1 MTDQTKI
8 PLPGEPR
15 RESTRD
21 SSLLERASGSFGLD
35 PFRPAKMPARL
46 DDPHMK
52 RAKVARTKAAAPEY
66 AEVPREDPLPEAAV
80 PVTAVS
86 RSIAEPI
93 VIEQPIRF
101 GGQVTPVD
109 RSRLSKRGMIVPE
122 AGATALLE
130 EFRIVKRQL
139 LAAAHAGHDLAA
151 HRVLVS
157 SPHSGEGKTFC
168 AVNLAIA
175 MAAERDGEVVLVDAD
190 IAQPSILSLLGLP
203 SAPGLMDVL
212 ADPRALV
219 EDLVLKTDIAGLF
232 VLPAGSQGQAGSEF
246 LASSRTA
253 EVLERLSRGSPNR
266 MVVIDSPPAL
276 AASPAAELARHV
288 GQTLLVCRADRTGRS
303 ALEDAVHLLGACPD
317 IKLLLNAAH
326 FSPSGRKFGT
336 YHGFEG

>member
-8 PLPGEPR
+8 PLPGER
-15 RESTRD
+15 GSEGTRD
-21 SSLLERASGSFGLD
+21 SSLLERASGTFGLN
-35 PFRPAKMPARL
+35 PFRPAKMPAQL
-46 DDPHMK
+46 DDPPMK
-52 RAKVARTKAAAPEY
+52 RAKVVRSKEAEPEPAEVIQEHSAPEV
-66 AEVPREDPLPEAAV
+66 ALPV
-80 PVTAVS
+80 SAVS
-86 RSIAEPI
+86 RAVAEPV
-93 VIEQPIRF
+93 VIEQPVRF
-101 GGQVTPVD
+101 GGQVIAVD
-109 RSRLSKRGMIVPE
+109 RSRLAKKGMIVPE

-139 LAAAHAGHDLAA
+139 LAAAHAGRDLAA
-151 HRVLVS
+151 HRVLVT

-203 SAPGLMDVL
+203 SGPGLMDVL
-212 ADPRALV
+212 ADPRARV
-219 EDLVLKTDIAGLF
+219 EDFVIRTDIAGLF
-232 VLPAGSQGQAGSEF
+232 VLPAGSRGQAGSEF
-246 LASSRTA
+246 LASARTA
-253 EVLERLSRGSPNR
+253 EVLERLTRGSPNR

-276 AASPAAELARHV
+276 AASPAAELAKHV

>member
-8 PLPGEPR
+8 PLPGEPGS
-15 RESTRD
+15 EGTRD
-21 SSLLERASGSFGLD
+21 SSLLERASGTFGLD

-46 DDPHMK
+46 DDPPMK
-52 RAKVARTKAAAPEY
+52 RAKVVRCKDTAPEH
-66 AEVPREDPLPEAAV
+66 AEAPRGDAPPEIAF

-86 RSIAEPI
+86 RAVAEPI
-93 VIEQPIRF
+93 VIEQPVRF
-101 GGQVTPVD
+101 GGQVMAVD
-109 RSRLSKRGMIVPE
+109 RSRLAKKGMIVPE
-122 AGATALLE
+122 AGATTLLE

-139 LAAAHAGHDLAA
+139 LAAAHAGRDLAA
-151 HRVLVS
+151 HRVLVT

-203 SAPGLMDVL
+203 SGPGLMDVL
-212 ADPRALV
+212 ADPRTRV
-219 EDLVLKTDIAGLF
+219 EDFVIRTDIAGLF
-232 VLPAGSQGQAGSEF
+232 VLPAGSRGQAGSEF
-246 LASSRTA
+246 LASARTA
-253 EVLERLSRGSPNR
+253 DVLERLTRGSPNR

-276 AASPAAELARHV
+276 AASPAAELAKHV